1 MEKNIQSYDELCEE
15 LESNFKELGYGYK
28 KINLDEDANY
38 ILSVSTEKS
47 ELESIRKLKTID
59 GLLIYVDVKYYSLN
73 IIATNV
79 YKINPERDINT
90 YYKLVNDV
98 NSNINIINLSLL
110 NILQRIKIISCIVNR
125 LKINHN
131 VTPHFPNLS
140 PMTNAFI
147 ISRKLYCNCS
157 PFNSLIK
164 VKNKTI

>member
-98 NSNINIINLSLL
+98 NSNIDHGRFAIYEERHAVLYRSTIERGGESLKKKIENIVDEYLENLE
-110 NILQRIKIISCIVNR
+110 IFYICK
-125 LKINHN
+125 KKMDEDEW
-131 VTPHFPNLS
+131 TG
-140 PMTNAFI
+140 
-147 ISRKLYCNCS
+147 K
-157 PFNSLIK
+157 K
-164 VKNKTI
+164 K